1 MTVPSLPEPT
11 ELRDERPAHAPG
23 ARERHTWLERP
34 RVRALL
40 GLWLADLRQERR
52 RRIPKAGSSA
62 RRLADLWNA
71 WAVADVE
78 CALSLRAWQLAP
90 RSDKRAPYEAYRSA
104 LEREALIAG
113 ELRLRIAS

>member
-1 MTVPSLPEPT
+1 VPSLPEPT
-11 ELRDERPAHAPG
+11 ELRDERSARAPG
-23 ARERHTWLERP
+23 RRERRTWFERP

-40 GLWLADLRQERR
+40 GLWLADLRRARR
-52 RRIPKAGSSA
+52 LHVPKAGPSA
-62 RRLADLWNA
+62 PRLADLWNA

-90 RSDKRAPYEAYRSA
+90 RRDKRAPYEAYRSA